1 MFPELVRFATHL
13 QRQVAK
19 DDPAFAAEL
28 LELLTQIYARGH
40 SSPSLNLAPGSNKRK
55 IPARG
60 PDREVS
66 QIVR

>member
-19 DDPAFAAEL
+19 DDPAFAA
-28 LELLTQIYARGH
+28 ELLTQIYARGH